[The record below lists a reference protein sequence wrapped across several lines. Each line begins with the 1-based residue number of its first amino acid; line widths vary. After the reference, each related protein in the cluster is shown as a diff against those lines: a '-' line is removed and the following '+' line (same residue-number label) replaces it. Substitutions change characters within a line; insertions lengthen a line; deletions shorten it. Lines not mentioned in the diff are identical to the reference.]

1 MSADF
6 KIVNQR
12 VPLDQ
17 IQFWVN
23 NPRLLEFTRAST
35 ELQPIDI
42 KNFFLK
48 KESIEQFKIK
58 ELAANIIDIKMVH
71 DPLHLQPLSGLK
83 NRYILFEGNRRLA
96 ALYWIQHEYGEQFKD
111 ILNNVNS
118 MVYDNLS
125 DINRD
130 KLLANW
136 HEEGKLEWHPFA
148 RGLKMKD
155 EKDRKVYTIKQM
167 EEIYKKTSEEINQII
182 SATNFLLKHRLKKDR
197 FSHSLELQKVKTTT
211 KKFKDLNL
219 DDDEVEKFETKLA
232 SEFKNIKGSDV
243 RTLGKMYKKGPGR
256 SKIKAFINNEITY
269 QDIIQY
275 SFRTGQ
281 RSRLVN
287 KFEQIADELIDLVPD
302 AIKKLSDKNNH
313 EVSYQIHKKI
323 KIIQERLKDCQN
335 AYKNRK

>member
-1 MSADF
+1 MSSEF
-6 KIVNQR
+6 NPIKKKI
-12 VPLDQ
+12 PLDQ
-17 IQFWVN
+17 ILFWVE
-23 NPRLLEFTRAST
+23 NPRLLEFTRNNT
-35 ELQPIDI
+35 ELQPVDI
-42 KNFFLK
+42 KNYFLK
-48 KESIEQFKIK
+48 KESVEQFKIK
-58 ELAANIIDIKMVH
+58 ELAQNIMDIKMVH
-71 DPLHLQPLSGLK
+71 DPLHLQPVSGLQNK
-83 NRYILFEGNRRLA
+83 YILFEGNRRLA
-96 ALYWIQHEYGEQFKD
+96 ALYYIQREFGQQFDD

-118 MVYDNLS
+118 TVWENLS

-136 HEEGKLEWHPFA
+136 HEEGKLEWTPFA
-148 RGLKMKD
+148 RGLKMKN
-155 EKDRKVYTIKQM
+155 EKDKKIYTIKQM

-182 SATNFLLKHRLKKDR
+182 SATNFILKHRLKNDR
-197 FSHSLELQKVKTTT
+197 FSHSLELQKVKTST

-219 DDDEVEKFETKLA
+219 DEDEIEKFETKLA
-232 SEFKNIKGSDV
+232 AEFKKIKGSDV
-243 RTLGKMYKKGPGR
+243 RTLTTMYKKAPGR
-256 SKIKAFINNEITY
+256 AKIKAYIKNDISY

-302 AIKKLSDKNNH
+302 AIKKLSDKNHH
-313 EVSYQIHKKI
+313 EISYKIHKKI